1 MNKKTRALTEE
12 QYRKIITTINE
23 GFVTAAGERV
33 KPNSRIATALTL
45 EANLGLR
52 ISDILHLTINQIV
65 KDGDRY
71 RLDLVE
77 QKTGKKRE
85 FTVPTEI
92 YIYIQN
98 YALENNINPRARL
111 FQITERTVQRH
122 LKMVCDYL
130 EYEYIS
136 THSFRKF
143 FASSIYKDNGCDINL
158 VRVLLQH
165 SSVVTTQRYIGVQ
178 PQEIENALQKETAFM
193 RIMSDKYTDELSKI
207 NVPIDLSQYK
217 GRYTLETAKK
227 EIPEIEEDL
236 ILLYEQEI
244 EKKLNIS

>member
-1 MNKKTRALTEE
+1 MIMNKKTRALTEE

-178 PQEIENALQKETAFM
+178 PQEIENALQKLY
-193 RIMSDKYTDELSKI
+193 ISDSVI
-207 NVPIDLSQYK
+207 N
-217 GRYTLETAKK
+217 
-227 EIPEIEEDL
+227 
-236 ILLYEQEI
+236 
-244 EKKLNIS
+244 

>member
-23 GFVTAAGERV
+23 GFVNVAGERV
-33 KPNSRIATALTL
+33 KPNNRIATALTL

-130 EYEYIS
+130 GYEYIS

-178 PQEIENALQKETAFM
+178 PQEIENALQKH
-193 RIMSDKYTDELSKI
+193 S
-207 NVPIDLSQYK
+207 N
-217 GRYTLETAKK
+217 
-227 EIPEIEEDL
+227 
-236 ILLYEQEI
+236 LL
-244 EKKLNIS
+244 

>member
-1 MNKKTRALTEE
+1 MIMNKKTRALTEE

-178 PQEIENALQKETAFM
+178 PQEIENALQNSYVYRFRLRLAGENLVSLF
-193 RIMSDKYTDELSKI
+193 
-207 NVPIDLSQYK
+207 
-217 GRYTLETAKK
+217 
-227 EIPEIEEDL
+227 
-236 ILLYEQEI
+236 
-244 EKKLNIS
+244 

>member
-1 MNKKTRALTEE
+1 MIMNKKTRALTEE

-33 KPNSRIATALTL
+33 KPNNRIATALTL

-122 LKMVCDYL
+122 LKMVCDSL

-178 PQEIENALQKETAFM
+178 PQEIENALQKH
-193 RIMSDKYTDELSKI
+193 I
-207 NVPIDLSQYK
+207 N
-217 GRYTLETAKK
+217 
-227 EIPEIEEDL
+227 
-236 ILLYEQEI
+236 LL
-244 EKKLNIS
+244 

>member
-1 MNKKTRALTEE
+1 MIMNKKTRALTEE

-33 KPNSRIATALTL
+33 KPNNRIATALTL

-122 LKMVCDYL
+122 LKMACDYL
-130 EYEYIS
+130 GYEYIS

-178 PQEIENALQKETAFM
+178 AQEIENALQKH
-193 RIMSDKYTDELSKI
+193 I
-207 NVPIDLSQYK
+207 N
-217 GRYTLETAKK
+217 
-227 EIPEIEEDL
+227 
-236 ILLYEQEI
+236 LL
-244 EKKLNIS
+244 

>member
-23 GFVTAAGERV
+23 GFVTAVGERV
-33 KPNSRIATALTL
+33 KPNNRIATALTL

-130 EYEYIS
+130 GYEYIS

-178 PQEIENALQKETAFM
+178 PQEIENALQKH
-193 RIMSDKYTDELSKI
+193 I
-207 NVPIDLSQYK
+207 NLLQ
-217 GRYTLETAKK
+217 
-227 EIPEIEEDL
+227 
-236 ILLYEQEI
+236 ILLQ
-244 EKKLNIS
+244 KKHIRRKEGNL

>member
-1 MNKKTRALTEE
+1 MIMNKKTRALTEE

-33 KPNSRIATALTL
+33 KPNSRIATALTI

-178 PQEIENALQKETAFM
+178 PQEIENALQKH
-193 RIMSDKYTDELSKI
+193 I
-207 NVPIDLSQYK
+207 N
-217 GRYTLETAKK
+217 
-227 EIPEIEEDL
+227 
-236 ILLYEQEI
+236 LL
-244 EKKLNIS
+244 

>member
-1 MNKKTRALTEE
+1 MIMNKKTRALTEE

-178 PQEIENALQKETAFM
+178 PQEIENALQKNNVFQRE
-193 RIMSDKYTDELSKI
+193 KEL
-207 NVPIDLSQYK
+207 
-217 GRYTLETAKK
+217 
-227 EIPEIEEDL
+227 
-236 ILLYEQEI
+236 
-244 EKKLNIS
+244 

>member
-1 MNKKTRALTEE
+1 MGRMIMNKKTRALTEE

-178 PQEIENALQKETAFM
+178 PQEIENALQKH
-193 RIMSDKYTDELSKI
+193 I
-207 NVPIDLSQYK
+207 N
-217 GRYTLETAKK
+217 
-227 EIPEIEEDL
+227 
-236 ILLYEQEI
+236 LL
-244 EKKLNIS
+244 

>member
-1 MNKKTRALTEE
+1 MIMNKKTRALTEE

-98 YALENNINPRARL
+98 YTLENNINPRARL

-178 PQEIENALQKETAFM
+178 PQEIENALQKH
-193 RIMSDKYTDELSKI
+193 I
-207 NVPIDLSQYK
+207 N
-217 GRYTLETAKK
+217 
-227 EIPEIEEDL
+227 
-236 ILLYEQEI
+236 LL
-244 EKKLNIS
+244 

>member
-1 MNKKTRALTEE
+1 MIMNKKTRALTEE

-165 SSVVTTQRYIGVQ
+165 SSVVTTLRYIGVQ
-178 PQEIENALQKETAFM
+178 PQEIENALQKH
-193 RIMSDKYTDELSKI
+193 I
-207 NVPIDLSQYK
+207 N
-217 GRYTLETAKK
+217 
-227 EIPEIEEDL
+227 
-236 ILLYEQEI
+236 LL
-244 EKKLNIS
+244 

>member
-1 MNKKTRALTEE
+1 MIMNKKTRALTEE

-143 FASSIYKDNGCDINL
+143 FTKITDVISIWFVFYCNIPVWLQRNVIL
-158 VRVLLQH
+158 VCSHRKLKMHCRTVM
-165 SSVVTTQRYIGVQ
+165 Y
-178 PQEIENALQKETAFM
+178 
-193 RIMSDKYTDELSKI
+193 
-207 NVPIDLSQYK
+207 IDL
-217 GRYTLETAKK
+217 
-227 EIPEIEEDL
+227 D
-236 ILLYEQEI
+236 
-244 EKKLNIS
+244 

>member
-1 MNKKTRALTEE
+1 MILNKKTRALTEE

-178 PQEIENALQKETAFM
+178 PQEIENALQKH
-193 RIMSDKYTDELSKI
+193 I
-207 NVPIDLSQYK
+207 N
-217 GRYTLETAKK
+217 
-227 EIPEIEEDL
+227 
-236 ILLYEQEI
+236 LL
-244 EKKLNIS
+244 